1 MSTILFCYCYFSYF
15 SFCSCLLT
23 DNETKV
29 TEQLFRARPMPPVG
43 HQAACFLFHGVP
55 GGLLLGWHCLPRRP
69 AGSVACR
76 GSCTSSLA
84 LLPSLSSS
92 RPCGPQAG
100 VWLVGRW
107 RWLHG
112 LAVCVLFN
120 CVYCSIGH
128 GTEAS
133 VTNNALLGLALWV
146 FSTFR
151 HGLPQWMEKVRCA
164 RNLNIRNFRCAE
176 VRNFGYY
183 RTCISR
189 CLQVTFLFL
198 VVRFW

>member
-1 MSTILFCYCYFSYF
+1 VAFCWGGTACPGAQQVVWPA
-15 SFCSCLLT
+15 
-23 DNETKV
+23 EEV
-29 TEQLFRARPMPPVG
+29 APP
-43 HQAACFLFHGVP
+43 P
-55 GGLLLGWHCLPRRP
+55 
-69 AGSVACR
+69 
-76 GSCTSSLA
+76 
-84 LLPSLSSS
+84 LPSFL
-92 RPCGPQAG
+92 PVIQQAL
-100 VWLVGRW
+100 WSTGRCLIGW
-107 RWLHG
+107 SVTMVQA

-133 VTNNALLGLALWV
+133 VTSNALLGLALWV

-164 RNLNIRNFRCAE
+164 RNLNIGNFRCAE

-183 RTCISR
+183 RTCISS

-198 VVRFW
+198 VIRFW